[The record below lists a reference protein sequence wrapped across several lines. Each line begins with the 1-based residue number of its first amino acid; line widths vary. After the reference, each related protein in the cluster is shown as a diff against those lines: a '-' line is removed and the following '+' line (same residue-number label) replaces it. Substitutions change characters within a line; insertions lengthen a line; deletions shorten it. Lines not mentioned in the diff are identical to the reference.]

1 MKKTFTGW
9 IAKDEVDLIGYTGG
23 QYDDDH
29 AMPHIRKTKGKE
41 SDWYRG
47 EWPPIKVKVTVET
60 VEK

>member
-9 IAKDEVDLIGYTGG
+9 IAKDEVCLIGYNGG
-23 QYDDDH
+23 QYGDEY
-29 AMPHIRKTKGKE
+29 AMPSVHKTKGKE
-41 SDWYRG
+41 LDWHHD